1 MNEKSTGKDPFILR
15 NGTQIFP
22 DQMEEF
28 EKIIHVLID
37 RIPAQLIILL
47 DRNGQVI
54 TRAGECDPF
63 RLIAFGSLISA
74 DLAAS
79 QAIAEYSDE
88 YQDTQTILREGKH
101 YDSLISEAGEHLILF
116 VQFSTQIS
124 LGWARLLVKKAAK
137 EIREI
142 FEKSIPNSQASI
154 PDDGGSF
161 VHSVDDELKK
171 IWNHK

>member
-1 MNEKSTGKDPFILR
+1 MILR
-15 NGTQIFP
+15 NGTQVYP
-22 DQMEEF
+22 EQMSEF
-28 EKIIHVLID
+28 EKIIQILID

-47 DRNGQVI
+47 DRNGQVV

-88 YQDTQTILREGKH
+88 YQDTQTILREGKNF
-101 YDSLISEAGEHLILF
+101 DSLISGSGDHLILF

-124 LGWARLLVKKAAK
+124 LGWARLLVKKAA
-137 EIREI
+137 REI
-142 FEKSIPNSQASI
+142 GEIFSRSHPASSPSLPKDDKFISSI
-154 PDDGGSF
+154 DE
-161 VHSVDDELKK
+161 ELKK
-171 IWNHK
+171 IWNTNK